1 MASLETWHASCDKT
15 FCQVKQ
21 KMRKSAAKL
30 GIREVAAAARVS
42 ITTVS
47 LALNGKGRVAEQTR
61 ARVIE
66 VAERLGYQP
75 HPSARS
81 LKGGRTGVVALAFSY
96 RKAVPFPLT
105 DFDYFNHAIQAATEA
120 ALARDCGL
128 VIGPPTAQSDVWSRL
143 PLDGVVVFDPVLG
156 DPVPGQLRKRG
167 TPMVVVGRDPNGD
180 FDDPNVDNDH
190 VAGTRLALDHLW
202 ERGARKIALF
212 AYPLWDAFVTVSE
225 TVYRAWCAERGIEP
239 KVLVFPPMWDRA
251 PRQVAAEL
259 FASCDRPD
267 AIFSLEDDLGLE
279 SLSAAFD
286 NGLRVPEDLKI
297 VACTDREVFPDL
309 PLTTIELD
317 PGRTAREAIDLLLD
331 IVEGRNDVPSNIEIP
346 VRLVPREST

>member
-1 MASLETWHASCDKT
+1 MISLETSGASCDKT
-15 FCQVKQ
+15 FYPVKR
-21 KMRKSAAKL
+21 KMRKSAAKV
-30 GIREVAAAARVS
+30 GIREVAAAAQVS

-47 LALNGKGRVAEQTR
+47 LALNGKGRVSEQTR

-96 RKAVPFPLT
+96 RKAIPFPLT
-105 DFDYFNHAIQAATEA
+105 DFDYFSHAIQAATEA

-128 VIGPPTAQSDVWSRL
+128 VIAPPTPQSDVWSRL

-202 ERGARKIALF
+202 ERGARKIAFF
-212 AYPLWDAFVTVSE
+212 AYPLWDAFVAVSE
-225 TVYRAWCAERGIEP
+225 ATYREWCEQRGVEP
-239 KVLVFPPMWDRA
+239 RVLVFPPMWDRA
-251 PRQVAAEL
+251 PRQVASEL
-259 FASCDRPD
+259 FASSACPD
-267 AIFSLEDDLGLE
+267 AIYCLEDDLGLE
-279 SLSAAFD
+279 SMAAGFD

-297 VACTDREVFPDL
+297 VAATDREEFPDL

-317 PGRTAREAIDLLLD
+317 PARTAREAMDLLLD
-331 IVEGRNDVPSNIEIP
+331 IVEGRDDVPANIEIP